1 MFGFWLRVGNSKS
14 PRVKTFESSKKL
26 KTQKLES
33 KKEKRAKE
41 DKEAGTNNNRVFWQI
56 EKRHLPYR
64 ILFLKLM
71 KRHFENSEIFVTKT
85 FASNKMLG
93 HNLVQRGK
101 FSLKS
106 SLRKTVCRRPRKGT
120 RGSPDGTCSG
130 TLSSDK
136 STSDNLSAISQL
148 SSPVF
153 TIFQESWIF
162 KFSYSA
168 IKTLKLSWSKI
179 LISDWS

>member
-56 EKRHLPYR
+56 EKRHLPHR

-71 KRHFENSEIFVTKT
+71 KRHFENSEIFVSHKLWPRLLLPTKCWVIIWSNV
-85 FASNKMLG
+85 ASFRWNHHWEKRSAADLG
-93 HNLVQRGK
+93 KGHG
-101 FSLKS
+101 SLTGHVPGH
-106 SLRKTVCRRPRKGT
+106 LNI
-120 RGSPDGTCSG
+120 
-130 TLSSDK
+130 SSDK
-136 STSDNLSAISQL
+136 STSDNLR
-148 SSPVF
+148 
-153 TIFQESWIF
+153 SWIF
-162 KFSYSA
+162 KISYSA
-168 IKTLKLSWSKI
+168 IFFVAALNQLNLNQMI
-179 LISDWS
+179 R